1 MKRILSSIFLFTY
14 ILLFYV
20 GLIFGIQ
27 TFLPSLFLGLINWAL
42 ILLSLNFTKVRISLF
57 LIVIYCSLG
66 LISFFVNRNNRV
78 EEVIVAFLYSSFAFN
93 LFINNRKLSFYLFSL
108 LLFLTY
114 TYLLISFINNVDFN
128 QIFIGL
134 SRNYVSVILLV
145 NLFLISL
152 NSTNNRI
159 SLFYMFFISVLNSLF
174 SIIAVGRTGIA
185 ISLFVSFA
193 PLVYIFLKSNFILK
207 SIILIAFITSSFSIY
222 TSFETEIT
230 SLFSRFFDEGLDSLF
245 SFGYRVQIWSSYFD
259 KVTTLNHFIFGPN
272 SFYDVIYNGR
282 NVVVIGNLHNSFL
295 NLYSR
300 YSILFLIFLI
310 IIVFNYIFSFK
321 KTNSS
326 LLFFNKFLIVSILIR
341 SFFDLMFSNWYY
353 DFIFFYIAIIFINK
367 NSSFFVLN
375 NK

>member
-1 MKRILSSIFLFTY
+1 MKGILSSIFLFTY

-230 SLFSRFFDEGLDSLF
+230 SLFSRFFDEGPDSLF